1 MTRFTAIVRAALGTT
16 LFVATSQLAAAQQ
29 SIEDLEAQLGPS
41 STDLVRLRTTL
52 EFLRPPQAATTTD
65 PELK

>member
-1 MTRFTAIVRAALGTT
+1 MQQRLDAIADLIDQE
-16 LFVATSQLAAAQQ
+16 QLAAAQQ